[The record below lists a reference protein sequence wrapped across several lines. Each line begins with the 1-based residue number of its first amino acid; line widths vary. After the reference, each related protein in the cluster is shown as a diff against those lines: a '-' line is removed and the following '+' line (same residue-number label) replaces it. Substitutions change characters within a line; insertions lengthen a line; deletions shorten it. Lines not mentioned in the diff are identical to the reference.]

1 MDSLVEYLEIVRYD
15 NGEMAA
21 KQDVVLKEY
30 RLVVNVNEVYNYHL
44 TCTQTSLE
52 AFIVGYLFAESLVH
66 SYDDLEEFVLDEACG
81 MARVRIVGSAVSPN
95 VKHGA
100 STTAAAAIDNLDP
113 YPKLEDGLRV
123 SARRLLETSGYGKQS
138 QLFVSTGGVH
148 NCTLCNA
155 SGVLCFEE
163 DISRHNALD
172 KIIGYAVINR
182 IKLDDCYIFTSGRVP
197 SDMLVKI
204 VRAGIPLT
212 VSKGAPTDSA
222 IRLAKKYNVTL
233 IGFARGNS
241 MNIYSC
247 PQRIVP

>member
-15 NGEMAA
+15 NGEMAV
-21 KQDVVLKEY
+21 KQDAVLKEY
-30 RLVVNVNEVYNYHL
+30 ALVVNVNEVYSYRL
-44 TCTQTSLE
+44 TCTQTSLK

-66 SYDDLEEFVLDEACG
+66 SYDDLQEFVLDETRGVAD
-81 MARVRIVGSAVSPN
+81 VRIGGLAVSRL
-95 VKHGA
+95 VERGA
-100 STTAAAAIDNLDP
+100 SATAAAAMDNFDSF
-113 YPKLEDGLRV
+113 PKLEDGPRV
-123 SARRLLETSGYGKQS
+123 SARRLLETPGYGKQS

-172 KIIGYAVINR
+172 KIIGYAVINK

-233 IGFARGNS
+233 IGFARGS
-241 MNIYSC
+241 GMNIYSC